1 LTAPQSSPSTA
12 PSTIPSNG
20 PRPAA
25 GRNRKRLFTFVSIG
39 LALVAVAAV
48 YLVVRGTDDGASND
62 ATNDAGT
69 TGATCI
75 DDAAHVIDEKA
86 GLCFTLPEGWTRL
99 SEEEMTEQEFEVPT
113 TVVSSPGSE
122 ARMLVLARD
131 ADEDVLPEDEVAV
144 TINAFVGAGTDAPD
158 IEPVSGTVD
167 GYPSATASGSH
178 DTLGWLSTTAIRVE
192 DRIIITSSFVLGQ
205 EPELIAQIEAIQ
217 ESFSLT

>member
-1 LTAPQSSPSTA
+1 M
-12 PSTIPSNG
+12 
-20 PRPAA
+20 
-25 GRNRKRLFTFVSIG
+25 SIG
-39 LALVAVAAV
+39 LALAAVAAV

-99 SEEEMTEQEFEVPT
+99 SEEEMAEQEFEVPT
-113 TVVSSPGSE
+113 SVVSSPGGE
-122 ARMLVLARD
+122 ARMLVFAWD

-144 TINAFVGAGTDAPD
+144 SINAFVDAGGTDAPE
-158 IEPVSGTVD
+158 IEPMSGTVD

-178 DTLGWLSTTAIRVE
+178 DILGWFSTTSIRVE
-192 DRIIITSSFVLGQ
+192 DRIITTRSMMLGQ
-205 EPELIAQIEAIQ
+205 EPELKAQIEAIQ